1 MNINNIIGSLN
12 LKDFLKDSALI
23 IGACFAGYTVTHLP
37 PKFLKLFE
45 TPIAQFIIFFIL
57 FESSHHGGDSLK
69 AMIISSIIYTII
81 FNILIKLIHKLYSS
95 DIKIKE
101 IDEDSNSVYINI

>member
-1 MNINNIIGSLN
+1 MNISNFTQNMN

-23 IGACFAGYTVTHLP
+23 VGACFAGYTVTHLP

-57 FESSHHGGDSLK
+57 FESSDHGGDSLK
-69 AMIISSIIYTII
+69 AMIISSLIYTII
-81 FNILIKLIHKLYSS
+81 FNILIKLIHKIYSTGT
-95 DIKIKE
+95 KIQE